1 MNNIKDKAKSK
12 SRLNEIISKI
22 KQKRLITSPTPVKL
36 RETLQELGPTF
47 IKFGQIMSSRPD
59 ILPKEYC
66 DELENLRCDVPPMP
80 FEDVRDI
87 IESSCEKKLEDIFES
102 IKEAPIGSASI
113 AQVHSAVLKNGQ
125 QVVVKVQRK
134 GIKDIMSRDVELMH
148 RLTKIVP
155 PQLKTL
161 TDIDALLDEFWRSAQ
176 EEMDFLH
183 EQGNLEAFAENNK
196 AVAFVTCPRVYK
208 EFTTTY
214 VLVMEKID
222 GIDINDKKAL
232 LQEGYS
238 LKEIGEK
245 LADNFVKQIVD
256 DGFFH
261 ADPHPGNLKI
271 RDGKIVWLDMGMM
284 GTLNKREQLQITA
297 AVKAIAKNDIGT
309 LVDVVL
315 ALGIFKERPSRSRLY
330 EDVKAMMTKYCIA
343 DLGSINIA
351 NMLTDLI
358 EVMRENSI
366 AMPSNLTLLARGMA
380 TIEGVVADL
389 SPDVQIIEIA
399 AARSGADMFKAANIK
414 NELMRQ
420 SARFAEACS
429 KAIDIPIVLSDILKS
444 YRKGETRI
452 KLDLHATDD
461 LARLIHHITKNLV
474 LGLIVCALLIASSIL
489 CTTDVQPQILHIPF
503 LSILGF
509 AAAVGI
515 MLYMLYKHYKNKR
528 RRR

>member
-1 MNNIKDKAKSK
+1 
-12 SRLNEIISKI
+12 
-22 KQKRLITSPTPVKL
+22 
-36 RETLQELGPTF
+36 
-47 IKFGQIMSSRPD
+47 
-59 ILPKEYC
+59 
-66 DELENLRCDVPPMP
+66 
-80 FEDVRDI
+80 
-87 IESSCEKKLEDIFES
+87 
-102 IKEAPIGSASI
+102 
-113 AQVHSAVLKNGQ
+113 
-125 QVVVKVQRK
+125 
-134 GIKDIMSRDVELMH
+134 
-148 RLTKIVP
+148 
-155 PQLKTL
+155 
-161 TDIDALLDEFWRSAQ
+161 
-176 EEMDFLH
+176 
-183 EQGNLEAFAENNK
+183 
-196 AVAFVTCPRVYK
+196 
-208 EFTTTY
+208 
-214 VLVMEKID
+214 
-222 GIDINDKKAL
+222 
-232 LQEGYS
+232 
-238 LKEIGEK
+238 
-245 LADNFVKQIVD
+245 
-256 DGFFH
+256 
-261 ADPHPGNLKI
+261 
-271 RDGKIVWLDMGMM
+271 MGMM

-380 TIEGVVADL
+380 TVEGVVADL